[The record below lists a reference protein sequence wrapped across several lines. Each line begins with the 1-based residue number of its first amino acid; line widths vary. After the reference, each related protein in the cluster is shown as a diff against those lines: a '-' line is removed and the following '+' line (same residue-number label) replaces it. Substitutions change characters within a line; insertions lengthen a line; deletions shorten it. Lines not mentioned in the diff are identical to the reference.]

1 MDNIN
6 YISEADP
13 NLPIDEIGLIED
25 GYNQMG
31 MDASLLL
38 DLDNIDGKKR
48 IEYRHHKRYQLTE
61 DVFALI
67 RPISAGP
74 LKIRD
79 KSMGCIACAVFNA
92 KPTKLGKIDNIS
104 MGGLMFHHADSR
116 EQSTQA
122 LVLDILLADCGFYLS
137 DMPFKTITDVVIPD
151 EVFSDAIE
159 IRQVCLQFLKL
170 NAFQQARLKDFIMNH
185 GTEVER
191 RMTIDD

>member
-13 NLPIDEIGLIED
+13 NLPVDDIGMMED

-31 MDASLLL
+31 VDASLLL
-38 DLDNIDGKKR
+38 DLDNLDGKNR
-48 IEYRHHKRYQLTE
+48 IEYRYHNRYQLTE
-61 DVFALI
+61 DAFALI
-67 RPISAGP
+67 RPTSAGP
-74 LKIRD
+74 LEICG
-79 KSMGCIACAVFNA
+79 KSMGCIACAVFNV

-104 MGGLMFHHADSR
+104 MGGLMFHHADSK
-116 EQSTQA
+116 EHSSQA

-151 EVFSDAIE
+151 EVSSDAIE
-159 IRQVCLQFLKL
+159 IRQVRLQFQQL
-170 NAFQQARLKDFIMNH
+170 NTSQQVRLKDFIMNH